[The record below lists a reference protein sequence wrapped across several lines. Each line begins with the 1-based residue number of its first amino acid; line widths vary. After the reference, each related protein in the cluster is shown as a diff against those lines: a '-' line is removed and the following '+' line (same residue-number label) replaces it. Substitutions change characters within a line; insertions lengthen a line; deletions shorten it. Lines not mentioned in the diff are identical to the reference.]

1 MSGLADKVKEKVKDA
16 KDKVVGTAKEAKE
29 GVSSTKNE
37 QGTEVGRKD
46 DPLTEYRSKE
56 AMTPAKEKE
65 HEPTAVS
72 RDPRSQKIVEPGQV
86 GTNPEEAAERARRS
100 GMTKGTAGAAETGD
114 EAAESNT

>member
-1 MSGLADKVKEKVKDA
+1 MIGLADKVKEIIKDA
-16 KDKVVGTAKEAKE
+16 KDKVVGTAKE

-65 HEPTAVS
+65 HEPTAGSEIQAV
-72 RDPRSQKIVEPGQV
+72 RKL
-86 GTNPEEAAERARRS
+86 
-100 GMTKGTAGAAETGD
+100 
-114 EAAESNT
+114 

>member
-1 MSGLADKVKEKVKDA
+1 MQ
-16 KDKVVGTAKEAKE
+16 AKEAKE

-72 RDPRSQKIVEPGQV
+72 RRNPSSQKIVEPGQV
-86 GTNPEEAAERARRS
+86 GTNPEEAAERTARRS
-100 GMTKGTAGAAETGD
+100 GMTKGTELVLQ
-114 EAAESNT
+114 N

>member
-16 KDKVVGTAKEAKE
+16 KDKVVGTAKE

-37 QGTEVGRKD
+37 QSTEVGRED

-72 RDPRSQKIVEPGQV
+72 
-86 GTNPEEAAERARRS
+86 
-100 GMTKGTAGAAETGD
+100 
-114 EAAESNT
+114 

>member
-1 MSGLADKVKEKVKDA
+1 MSGLADKVKEIVKDA

-65 HEPTAVS
+65 HEPTAGSEIQAV
-72 RDPRSQKIVEPGQV
+72 RKL
-86 GTNPEEAAERARRS
+86 
-100 GMTKGTAGAAETGD
+100 
-114 EAAESNT
+114 